1 MVKQKATVFTME
13 KLWQTDRVCI
23 KIEIVTTL
31 SSVNPLGPGVVH
43 NRDGQL
49 FNYHDNRYLIFVNQH
64 PQLVMYF
71 DAFKLLLTW
80 VLYKVH

>member
-31 SSVNPLGPGVVH
+31 SFVNPLGPGVVH

-49 FNYHDNRYLIFVNQH
+49 FNYHDNRD
-64 PQLVMYF
+64 YF
-71 DAFKLLLTW
+71 IGCNRHR
-80 VLYKVH
+80 VLSID